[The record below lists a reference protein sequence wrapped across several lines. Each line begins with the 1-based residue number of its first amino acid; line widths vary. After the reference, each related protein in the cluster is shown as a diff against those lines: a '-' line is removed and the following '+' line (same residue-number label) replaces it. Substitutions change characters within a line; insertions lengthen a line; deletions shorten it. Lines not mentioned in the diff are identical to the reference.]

1 MAGGPSLTWTHCDD
15 VVNRVYRTYLSFL
28 RPVRWALAARKRLA
42 PFIVLGP
49 ETAEAGERARFS
61 CSAAKNTLSPPSS
74 SKIPRLVEG
83 VASAMLPPRG
93 DVTALFLGPPGSGK
107 SSLIA
112 ALCDKN
118 VETVEIPEG
127 RPDSGIP
134 SLRAAGPGLFLGEL
148 SCPPAVPGPWAAEAN
163 VLVLVLPGPEGNGE
177 LLDPALAEAA
187 RAALARGTPLLAVRN
202 LRHGDSQNDARAQTA
217 ALLNSAGL
225 GAATLFVLP
234 AECCSSDC
242 WEELERLRV
251 ALRSQAEA
259 LQRLLPPAQDGF
271 EVLGA
276 AELEAVREAF
286 ETGGLEAAL
295 SWVRSGLER
304 LGSARLDLAV
314 TGTTDIGLVLNMLLG
329 LDPSDPGAVPA
340 SVPTVPTPFPAPER
354 PNVVLWTVPLGPMGT
369 SPAAAPHPTHYDA
382 LILVTLGA
390 PTEKDWAQVR
400 SLVVP
405 DGPLV
410 CVRTDG
416 EGEDPESLEE
426 EKIKPRDADLQKK
439 GEGGLENAPNDPKEK
454 PGTGS
459 QKAGG
464 EDSEKASSEG
474 VGAKK
479 SGSGDSGGTG
489 ALSPED
495 ETWEVLEEAPP
506 PVFPLRP
513 GGLPALCEW
522 LQRGLPPAQAG
533 ALLLA
538 LPPTSPGAAR
548 RKAAAL
554 RAGAWRPAL
563 LASLA
568 AAAAPVPGLGWACDV
583 ALLRGQLAEWRR
595 ALGLEPGAL
604 ARRERALGLAPGEL
618 AARTHFPGP
627 VTRAEVEARLGAWAG
642 EGTAGGAALGALSF
656 LWPAGGA
663 AATGGLGYRAAHGVL
678 LQALEEMQADAEAV
692 LAPPEPTQ

>member
-1 MAGGPSLTWTHCDD
+1 MP
-15 VVNRVYRTYLSFL
+15 
-28 RPVRWALAARKRLA
+28 
-42 PFIVLGP
+42 
-49 ETAEAGERARFS
+49 
-61 CSAAKNTLSPPSS
+61 
-74 SKIPRLVEG
+74 
-83 VASAMLPPRG
+83 PPRG
-93 DVTALFLGPPGSGK
+93 DVTVLFLGPPGSGK
-107 SSLIA
+107 SALIA
-112 ALCDKN
+112 ALCDRD
-118 VETVEIPEG
+118 VETVEIPDG
-127 RPDSGIP
+127 RPDSGLP

-148 SCPPAVPGPWAAEAN
+148 SCPPAEPGPWAAEAN
-163 VLVLVLPGPEGNGE
+163 VLVLVLPGPESNE
-177 LLDPALAEAA
+177 EPLAPALGEAA

-202 LRHGDSQNDARAQTA
+202 LRPEESQNEAQARDQTA
-217 ALLNSAGL
+217 ALLDSAGL
-225 GAATLFVLP
+225 GAAALFVP
-234 AECCSSDC
+234 RTDC
-242 WEELERLRV
+242 LSTDGCEELERLRA

-295 SWVRSGLER
+295 SWVRAGLER

-314 TGTTDIGLVLNMLLG
+314 AGRADVGLVLDVLLG
-329 LDPSDPGAVPA
+329 LDPEDPGAVPA
-340 SVPTVPTPFPAPER
+340 AAPAGPTPYPAPER
-354 PNVVLWTVPLGPMGT
+354 PNVVLWSVPLGSADT
-369 SPAAAPHPTHYDA
+369 TVAPYPTTHYDA
-382 LILVTLGA
+382 LILVTPGA

-400 SLVVP
+400 PLVLP
-405 DGPLV
+405 DTPLV

-416 EGEDPESLEE
+416 EDGEGFETAHTGTESLQ
-426 EKIKPRDADLQKK
+426 PRA
-439 GEGGLENAPNDPKEK
+439 A
-454 PGTGS
+454 
-459 QKAGG
+459 
-464 EDSEKASSEG
+464 
-474 VGAKK
+474 
-479 SGSGDSGGTG
+479 

-513 GGLPALCEW
+513 GGLPGLCEW
-522 LQRGLPPAQAG
+522 LRRALPAAQAG

-538 LPPTSPGAAR
+538 LPPASPRAAR
-548 RKAAAL
+548 TKAAAL

-595 ALGLEPGAL
+595 ALGLEPAAL

-618 AARTHFPGP
+618 AKRTRFPGP
-627 VTRAEVEARLGAWAG
+627 VTRAEVEARLGSWAG

-678 LQALEEMQADAEAV
+678 LQALDEMRADAEAV
-692 LAPPEPTQ
+692 LAPQVPAQ

>member
-1 MAGGPSLTWTHCDD
+1 MP
-15 VVNRVYRTYLSFL
+15 
-28 RPVRWALAARKRLA
+28 
-42 PFIVLGP
+42 
-49 ETAEAGERARFS
+49 
-61 CSAAKNTLSPPSS
+61 
-74 SKIPRLVEG
+74 
-83 VASAMLPPRG
+83 PPRG

-112 ALCDKN
+112 ALCNKD
-118 VETVEIPEG
+118 VEVVEIPDG
-127 RPDSGIP
+127 RPDSRIP

-148 SCPPAVPGPWAAEAN
+148 SCPPAAPGPWAAEAN
-163 VLVLVLPGPEGNGE
+163 VLVLVLPGPKGNDE
-177 LLDPALAEAA
+177 PLAPALGDAA

-202 LRHGDSQNDARAQTA
+202 LRPGDSQNEAQARDQTVT
-217 ALLNSAGL
+217 LLESAGL
-225 GAATLFVLP
+225 GAVPLYVLP
-234 AECCSSDC
+234 EDCSSKEGC
-242 WEELERLRV
+242 EELERLRA

-286 ETGGLEAAL
+286 ETGGLEAAM

-304 LGSARLDLAV
+304 LGSARLDLAIA
-314 TGTTDIGLVLNMLLG
+314 GAADMGLVLDVLLG
-329 LDPSDPGAVPA
+329 LDPGDPGAVPA
-340 SVPTVPTPFPAPER
+340 LVAPVGPTPYPAPER
-354 PNVVLWTVPLGPMGT
+354 PNVVLWTVPLGSGG
-369 SPAAAPHPTHYDA
+369 SAAARHPTHYDA
-382 LILVTLGA
+382 LILVTPGA
-390 PTEKDWAQVR
+390 PTEEDWAQVR
-400 SLVVP
+400 PLVLP
-405 DGPLV
+405 DAPLV

-426 EKIKPRDADLQKK
+426 EKAEKSL
-439 GEGGLENAPNDPKEK
+439 GVESLENAGGEGLEK
-454 PGTGS
+454 HVTGS
-459 QKAGG
+459 QKAGDG
-464 EDSEKASSEG
+464 GVSEKAGREG
-474 VGAKK
+474 LQQVGADAQQ
-479 SGSGDSGGTG
+479 SGSGDTG
-489 ALSPED
+489 RVAAWSPED

-506 PVFPLRP
+506 PVYPLRR
-513 GGLPALCEW
+513 GGLPGLCAW
-522 LQRGLPPAQAG
+522 LRRALPPAQAG

-538 LPPTSPGAAR
+538 LPPTSPRAAR
-548 RKAAAL
+548 IKAAAL

-595 ALGLEPGAL
+595 ALGLEPAAL

-618 AARTHFPGP
+618 AERTRFPGP

-678 LQALEEMQADAEAV
+678 LQALDEMLADAEAV
-692 LAPPEPTQ
+692 LAPLAPAQ

>member
-1 MAGGPSLTWTHCDD
+1 MP
-15 VVNRVYRTYLSFL
+15 
-28 RPVRWALAARKRLA
+28 
-42 PFIVLGP
+42 
-49 ETAEAGERARFS
+49 
-61 CSAAKNTLSPPSS
+61 
-74 SKIPRLVEG
+74 
-83 VASAMLPPRG
+83 PPRG

-112 ALCDKN
+112 ALCNKD
-118 VETVEIPEG
+118 VEVVEIPDG

-148 SCPPAVPGPWAAEAN
+148 SCPPAAPGPWAAEAN
-163 VLVLVLPGPEGNGE
+163 VLVLVLPGPEGNDE
-177 LLDPALAEAA
+177 PLAPALGDAA

-202 LRHGDSQNDARAQTA
+202 LRPGDSQNEVQARDQTVA
-217 ALLNSAGL
+217 MLDSAGL
-225 GAATLFVLP
+225 GAVPLYVLP
-234 AECCSSDC
+234 EECGSREGC
-242 WEELERLRV
+242 EELERLRA

-286 ETGGLEAAL
+286 ETGGLEAAM
-295 SWVRSGLER
+295 SWVRAGLER
-304 LGSARLDLAV
+304 LGSARLDLAIA
-314 TGTTDIGLVLNMLLG
+314 GTADVGLVLDVLLG
-329 LDPSDPGAVPA
+329 LDPGDPGAVPA
-340 SVPTVPTPFPAPER
+340 LAAPAGPTPYPAPER
-354 PNVVLWTVPLGPMGT
+354 PNVVLWTVPLGSEGT
-369 SPAAAPHPTHYDA
+369 DAARHPTHYDA
-382 LILVTLGA
+382 LILVTPGA
-390 PTEKDWAQVR
+390 PTEEDWAQVR
-400 SLVVP
+400 PLVLP
-405 DGPLV
+405 DAPLV
-410 CVRTDG
+410 CVRIDG

-426 EKIKPRDADLQKK
+426 EKAEKSLG
-439 GEGGLENAPNDPKEK
+439 GEGLDNAGGGGLEKH
-454 PGTGS
+454 GTGS
-459 QKAGG
+459 QKAGDG
-464 EDSEKASSEG
+464 GVSEKTGSEGLQQVGADAQRSSSE
-474 VGAKK
+474 
-479 SGSGDSGGTG
+479 DTG
-489 ALSPED
+489 CVATWSPED

-513 GGLPALCEW
+513 GGLPGLCEW
-522 LQRGLPPAQAG
+522 LRRALPPAQAG

-538 LPPTSPGAAR
+538 LPPTSPRAAR
-548 RKAAAL
+548 TKAAAL

-595 ALGLEPGAL
+595 ALGLEPAAL

-618 AARTHFPGP
+618 AERTRFPGP

-678 LQALEEMQADAEAV
+678 LQALDEMLADAEAV
-692 LAPPEPTQ
+692 LAPPAPAQ

>member
-1 MAGGPSLTWTHCDD
+1 MP
-15 VVNRVYRTYLSFL
+15 
-28 RPVRWALAARKRLA
+28 
-42 PFIVLGP
+42 
-49 ETAEAGERARFS
+49 
-61 CSAAKNTLSPPSS
+61 
-74 SKIPRLVEG
+74 
-83 VASAMLPPRG
+83 PPRG

-107 SSLIA
+107 SALIA
-112 ALCDKN
+112 ALCDSD

-148 SCPPAVPGPWAAEAN
+148 SCPPAAPGPWAAEAN
-163 VLVLVLPGPEGNGE
+163 VLVLVLPGPEGNEPLAPE
-177 LLDPALAEAA
+177 LGEAA
-187 RAALARGTPLLAVRN
+187 RAALARGTPLLAVRS
-202 LRHGDSQNDARAQTA
+202 LSPEDSQRAAQARDQTA
-217 ALLNSAGL
+217 ALLDSAGL
-225 GAATLFVLP
+225 GAAALFVLP
-234 AECCSSDC
+234 ADCGRSDGC
-242 WEELERLRV
+242 EELERLRV
-251 ALRSQAEA
+251 ALRSQAET
-259 LQRLLPPAQDGF
+259 LQRHLPPAQDGF

-295 SWVRSGLER
+295 SWVRAGLER

-314 TGTTDIGLVLNMLLG
+314 AGTTDVSLVLDTLLG
-329 LDPSDPGAVPA
+329 LDPGDPGAMPA
-340 SVPTVPTPFPAPER
+340 LEPTEPTPWPAPER
-354 PNVVLWTVPLGPMGT
+354 PNVVLWAVPLGSVGSAPG
-369 SPAAAPHPTHYDA
+369 AVPHPTQYDA
-382 LILVTLGA
+382 LILVTPGA

-400 SLVVP
+400 ALVSP
-405 DGPLV
+405 DAPLV

-416 EGEDPESLEE
+416 KGEDPDSQKEAETVKPIGQSLENTGKEGTLEKVFSE
-426 EKIKPRDADLQKK
+426 EKC
-439 GEGGLENAPNDPKEK
+439 
-454 PGTGS
+454 GTGS
-459 QKAGG
+459 HKAGG
-464 EDSEKASSEG
+464 GEGSEPAGGQSSQQV
-474 VGAKK
+474 VGANIR
-479 SGSGDSGGTG
+479 GSGDPGHRA

-495 ETWEVLEEAPP
+495 ESWEVLEEALP

-513 GGLPALCEW
+513 RGLPGLCEW
-522 LQRGLPPAQAG
+522 LQHALPPAQAG

-538 LPPTSPGAAR
+538 LPPASPSAAR
-548 RKAAAL
+548 KKVAAL

-583 ALLRGQLAEWRR
+583 ALLRGQLSEWRR
-595 ALGLEPGAL
+595 ALGLEPAVL

-618 AARTHFPGP
+618 AARAHFPGP

-678 LQALEEMQADAEAV
+678 LQALDEMRADAEAV
-692 LAPPEPTQ
+692 LAPGEPAQ

>member
-1 MAGGPSLTWTHCDD
+1 MP
-15 VVNRVYRTYLSFL
+15 
-28 RPVRWALAARKRLA
+28 
-42 PFIVLGP
+42 
-49 ETAEAGERARFS
+49 
-61 CSAAKNTLSPPSS
+61 
-74 SKIPRLVEG
+74 
-83 VASAMLPPRG
+83 PPRG
-93 DVTALFLGPPGSGK
+93 DVTALFLGPPASGK

-112 ALCDKN
+112 ALCNKD
-118 VETVEIPEG
+118 VEVVEIPDEQ
-127 RPDSGIP
+127 PDPGIP

-163 VLVLVLPGPEGNGE
+163 VLVLVLPSSEGNDE
-177 LLDPALAEAA
+177 PLAPALGEAA

-202 LRHGDSQNDARAQTA
+202 LRPGDSQSEAQARDQTA
-217 ALLNSAGL
+217 ALLDSAGL
-225 GAATLFVLP
+225 GAVPLYVLL
-234 AECCSSDC
+234 ADCGSSDSC
-242 WEELERLRV
+242 NELERLRA

-295 SWVRSGLER
+295 SWVRAGLER

-314 TGTTDIGLVLNMLLG
+314 AGTADLGLVLDMLLG
-329 LDPSDPGAVPA
+329 LDPGDHGAAPA
-340 SVPTVPTPFPAPER
+340 SVATGPTAYPAPER
-354 PNVVLWTVPLGPMGT
+354 PNVVLWTVPLGLGSVGT
-369 SPAAAPHPTHYDA
+369 AATPHPTHYDA
-382 LILVTLGA
+382 LILVTTGA
-390 PTEKDWAQVR
+390 PTEEDWAQVR
-400 SLVVP
+400 SLVLP
-405 DGPLV
+405 DAPLV
-410 CVRTDG
+410 CVRTDS
-416 EGEDPESLEE
+416 ESEDLESPEVEEKVEKLSGKSLENAG
-426 EKIKPRDADLQKK
+426 R
-439 GEGGLENAPNDPKEK
+439 GGLEVARSEGRETHDIGSWKADVGEGSGNAGSENLQQVGM
-454 PGTGS
+454 GTKQSGL
-459 QKAGG
+459 G
-464 EDSEKASSEG
+464 DSE
-474 VGAKK
+474 GA
-479 SGSGDSGGTG
+479 
-489 ALSPED
+489 AAWSPED
-495 ETWEVLEEAPP
+495 EAWEVLEEALP
-506 PVFPLRP
+506 PVFPLRR
-513 GGLPALCEW
+513 GGLPGLCEW
-522 LQRGLPPAQAG
+522 LRRALPPAQAG

-538 LPPTSPGAAR
+538 LPPTSPREAR
-548 RKAAAL
+548 TKAAAL

-618 AARTHFPGP
+618 ARRTHFPGP

-678 LQALEEMQADAEAV
+678 LQALDEMLADAEAV
-692 LAPPEPTQ
+692 LAPSAPAQ

>member
-1 MAGGPSLTWTHCDD
+1 MP
-15 VVNRVYRTYLSFL
+15 
-28 RPVRWALAARKRLA
+28 
-42 PFIVLGP
+42 
-49 ETAEAGERARFS
+49 
-61 CSAAKNTLSPPSS
+61 
-74 SKIPRLVEG
+74 
-83 VASAMLPPRG
+83 PPRG
-93 DVTALFLGPPGSGK
+93 DVTALFLGPPGCGK
-107 SSLIA
+107 SALIA
-112 ALCDKN
+112 ALCDGN
-118 VETVEIPEG
+118 VETIEIPEG

-148 SCPPAVPGPWAAEAN
+148 SCPPAAPGPWAAEAN

-177 LLDPALAEAA
+177 PLAPALGEAA

-202 LRHGDSQNDARAQTA
+202 LRPGESQDEAQARDQTA
-217 ALLNSAGL
+217 ALLNGAGL
-225 GAATLFVLP
+225 GAAALFVLP
-234 AECCSSDC
+234 ADC
-242 WEELERLRV
+242 GRPDGCKELERLRV
-251 ALRSQAEA
+251 ALRSQAEV

-295 SWVRSGLER
+295 SWVRAGLER

-314 TGTTDIGLVLNMLLG
+314 AGNADVSLVLNVLLG
-329 LDPSDPGAVPA
+329 LDPGDPDAEPVFVPA
-340 SVPTVPTPFPAPER
+340 GPTPYPAPER
-354 PNVVLWTVPLGPMGT
+354 PNVVLWHVPLGSAGT
-369 SPAAAPHPTHYDA
+369 AAAATPHPTHYDA
-382 LILVTLGA
+382 LILVTPGA

-400 SLVVP
+400 PFVLP
-405 DGPLV
+405 DAPLV
-410 CVRTDG
+410 GVRTDG
-416 EGEDPESLEE
+416 EGEDPEYLEE
-426 EKIKPRDADLQKK
+426 EDKA
-439 GEGGLENAPNDPKEK
+439 EKEK
-454 PGTGS
+454 PSCESLENTGGEGVKNACS
-459 QKAGG
+459 EGREKRGPGLQKGSE
-464 EDSEKASSEG
+464 EDSEKAGSGEGSEKAG
-474 VGAKK
+474 SESVPPVGGGGKK
-479 SGSGDSGGTG
+479 SGSGDAERAA

-513 GGLPALCEW
+513 GGLPGLCEW
-522 LQRGLPPAQAG
+522 LRRALPPAQAG

-538 LPPTSPGAAR
+538 LPPASPHGAR
-548 RKAAAL
+548 MKAAAL

-595 ALGLEPGAL
+595 ALGLEPAAL
-604 ARRERALGLAPGEL
+604 ARRERALGLTPGEL
-618 AARTHFPGP
+618 AERTHFPGP

-678 LQALEEMQADAEAV
+678 LQALNEMQADAEAV
-692 LAPPEPTQ
+692 LAPHVPAQ

>member
-1 MAGGPSLTWTHCDD
+1 MP
-15 VVNRVYRTYLSFL
+15 
-28 RPVRWALAARKRLA
+28 
-42 PFIVLGP
+42 
-49 ETAEAGERARFS
+49 
-61 CSAAKNTLSPPSS
+61 
-74 SKIPRLVEG
+74 
-83 VASAMLPPRG
+83 PPRG
-93 DVTALFLGPPGSGK
+93 DVTALFLGPPGCGK
-107 SSLIA
+107 SALIA
-112 ALCDKN
+112 ALCDGN
-118 VETVEIPEG
+118 VETIEIPEG

-134 SLRAAGPGLFLGEL
+134 SLRALGPGLFLGEL
-148 SCPPAVPGPWAAEAN
+148 SCPPAAPGPWAAEAN

-177 LLDPALAEAA
+177 PLAPALGEAA

-202 LRHGDSQNDARAQTA
+202 LRPGESQDEAQARDQTA
-217 ALLNSAGL
+217 ALLNGAGL
-225 GAATLFVLP
+225 GAAALFVLP
-234 AECCSSDC
+234 ADC
-242 WEELERLRV
+242 GRRDGCKELERLRV
-251 ALRSQAEA
+251 ALRSQAEV

-295 SWVRSGLER
+295 SWVRAGLER

-314 TGTTDIGLVLNMLLG
+314 AGNADVSLVLNVLLG
-329 LDPSDPGAVPA
+329 LDPGDPDAEPVFMPA
-340 SVPTVPTPFPAPER
+340 GPTPHPAPER
-354 PNVVLWTVPLGPMGT
+354 PNVVLWHVPLGSAGT
-369 SPAAAPHPTHYDA
+369 AAATPHPTHYDA
-382 LILVTLGA
+382 LILVTPGA

-400 SLVVP
+400 PFVLP
-405 DGPLV
+405 DAPLV
-410 CVRTDG
+410 GVRTDG
-416 EGEDPESLEE
+416 EGEDPEYLEE
-426 EKIKPRDADLQKK
+426 EDEK
-439 GEGGLENAPNDPKEK
+439 GSE
-454 PGTGS
+454 
-459 QKAGG
+459 
-464 EDSEKASSEG
+464 EDSEKA
-474 VGAKK
+474 
-479 SGSGDSGGTG
+479 GSGDAERAA

-513 GGLPALCEW
+513 GGLPGLCEW
-522 LQRGLPPAQAG
+522 LRRALPPAQAG

-538 LPPTSPGAAR
+538 LPPASPHGAR
-548 RKAAAL
+548 MKAAAL

-595 ALGLEPGAL
+595 ALGLEPAAL
-604 ARRERALGLAPGEL
+604 ARRERALGLTPGEL
-618 AARTHFPGP
+618 AERTHFPGP

-678 LQALEEMQADAEAV
+678 LQALSEMQADAEAV
-692 LAPPEPTQ
+692 LAPHVPAQ